1 MGNRHGLCYR
11 WPILQIQQHSC
22 DKYQGSKYLSL
33 PKKDTSIENNA
44 DTGEVCDNDLD
55 FAKPFWCALYAK
67 LHVKVETTAA
77 NLGMCTKCGIQ
88 LNIARCATLN
98 NAKLLIS
105 SGTNYHTLNVF
116 GTNIN
121 DIAEQ
126 KQIIVESLLSAR
138 PFSFTHENNVI
149 TGISRPAWV
158 WNSSSLYI
166 LHFCMHLLHFWH
178 TWIVEALVKQL
189 KLKFSLAWSLNC

>member
-44 DTGEVCDNDLD
+44 DTGEVCDNNLD
-55 FAKPFWCALYAK
+55 FAKPFRCALYAK

-77 NLGMCTKCGIQ
+77 NLGTCTKCGIQ

-116 GTNIN
+116 RTNIN

-138 PFSFTHENNVI
+138 PFSFTHNNVLLGFPDLLEFETLLVCTFCI
-149 TGISRPAWV
+149 FACTFCIFGIHE
-158 WNSSSLYI
+158 L
-166 LHFCMHLLHFWH
+166 LKHL
-178 TWIVEALVKQL
+178 
-189 KLKFSLAWSLNC
+189 